1 MDVDEARRAVLRREL
16 RARRASLAPM
26 ERVAAADGLAQQ
38 LAALAEWHTDRLIAG
53 YWAVGGEML
62 LHRAA
67 SACERRGAQWLLPRL
82 DGDTL
87 RFAPWS
93 LGDPWVANRFGIPE
107 PDIALE
113 HCLAPAAVELVLVP
127 LVAFD
132 RRGNR
137 LGAGAG
143 YYDRAFAFL
152 REGERPREPLLVG
165 VGFAFQEVEALEPAP
180 WDVRLDFVCT
190 ERELI
195 DCSGDEERHASD

>member
-1 MDVDEARRAVLRREL
+1 MDESQRARIRRDL
-16 RARRASLAPM
+16 RARRAALDPLA
-26 ERVAAADGLAQQ
+26 RIAAAEGLAEQ
-38 LAALAEWHTDRLIAG
+38 LAELAEWHVDQRIAG
-53 YWAVGGEML
+53 YWAVNGEML

-67 SACERRGAQWLLPRL
+67 AACDRRRAQWYLPRL
-82 DGDTL
+82 DGESL
-87 RFAPWS
+87 RFAPWRMGEG
-93 LGDPWVANRFGIPE
+93 LQPNRFGIPE
-107 PDIALE
+107 PDVPLAD
-113 HCLAPAAVELVLVP
+113 CLPAEAIELVLVP

-152 REGERPREPLLVG
+152 NQGERPREPLLVG
-165 VGFAFQEVEALEPAP
+165 VGFAFQEIEALDAAP

-195 DCSGDEERHASD
+195 DCSAGGDGTAS

>member
-1 MDVDEARRAVLRREL
+1 MDVDDPRRAALRREL
-16 RARRASLAPM
+16 RARRAALGAA
-26 ERVAAADGLAQQ
+26 ERVAAADGLARQ
-38 LAALAEWHTDRLIAG
+38 LVELAEWHTDRLIAG

-93 LGDPWVANRFGIPE
+93 LGDPWVANRYGIPE
-107 PDIALE
+107 PDIARE

-152 REGERPREPLLVG
+152 HDGERPREPLLVG
-165 VGFAFQEVEALEPAP
+165 VGFAFQEVEALAPAP

-195 DCSGDEERHASD
+195 DCSAGSDGSAS